1 MEKTIKVVQ
10 EIDFN
15 LLRKQK
21 EELLRAITFLEEN
34 AQYEDPD
41 GREAMKFQIE
51 SLTGILNMIDNIQ
64 DAVVADGFK
73 TEKEVFNLSDD

>member
-15 LLRKQK
+15 LLREQK
-21 EELLRAITFLEEN
+21 EELLEIITFIEET

-41 GREAMKFQIE
+41 GREAMESQIE
-51 SLTGILNMIDNIQ
+51 SLTGILNMIDSIQ